1 MSDYTRIQTW
11 PRGKMYEYKPVGQG
25 FTIRDDDGEHPAT
38 AAEWLDIR
46 AEELAV
52 MYHERDLL
60 ANQCCLVDDLLK
72 RGDIEGFTIDDI
84 EGLYPDP
91 SEWDAEEL
99 REWLDE
105 HGHDYDKPPEV
116 GGECP
121 DCVAPKA
128 LVSGDGEG
136 NVKCSDPDDE
146 GCGFTFDD
154 GDADTLADEWREIV
168 TDNAEAEEVMQ
179 WWLVDSWLA
188 GQLGEIGEP
197 IIDNDYGPWW
207 GRTCCGQGVLMDG
220 TLQRI
225 ARRHIEAPAEV
236 EAGAS

>member
-11 PRGKMYEYKPVGQG
+11 PGGTMYEYKPAGQG

-52 MYHERDLL
+52 GYHDRQLF

-84 EGLYPDP
+84 AGLYPDP

-105 HGHDYDKPPEV
+105 HGIDYDAPPEA
-116 GGECP
+116 GGACP
-121 DCVAPKA
+121 DCAEPT
-128 LVSGDGEG
+128 LCRE
-136 NVKCSDPDDE
+136 
-146 GCGFTFDD
+146 DD
-154 GDADTLADEWREIV
+154 GTIRCYIGDCGYEYDPETDAPLDEWRELV
-168 TDNAEAEEVMQ
+168 TDNGEAAEVFQ

-225 ARRHIEAPAEV
+225 ARRYIEAPADL
-236 EAGAS
+236 EAGAA